1 MKKTLLTIVTALL
14 VLSLNAQ
21 ISVWDGTVEP
31 WTHGAGTQSD
41 PYLIEN
47 ARQLAYLA
55 EKTNEL
61 LYNNYAYNNMYTD
74 TCFQLTVDLDLGGEN
89 GLIWKPIAQDGV
101 SLQTR
106 CFGGNFDGGNHVI
119 SNMALGDDSGRK
131 YMGLFGHVKEGSI
144 KNITIDGDEI
154 RVPEFITYDV
164 GGLGIIVGYGENATI
179 EHCTNN
185 VDITWEYANFE
196 FGACFGGLFG
206 WMLNSTIS
214 DCHNYGKIT
223 VPEVLSVYSS
233 LNFGGICGVL
243 YEGGIN
249 NCSNHGDIYVKN
261 GDGNVAEQVVCGGI
275 VGRMT
280 GTMTNCFNISNMD
293 MEVSVTPP
301 SSIIA
306 SAGGIVGSTSI
317 AEGNLSITNSYCVS
331 EMTISGCEESA
342 YIGGILGYAN
352 DNVQVSVDNCY
363 YINTIEDN
371 GYGLAKSEQEMKSQD
386 FVELLNA
393 LSDVYA
399 MDDIHVNQGYP
410 IFTQYYSVDENEAYN
425 GISVYPNPA
434 RNIVNIAFSDDIDCQ
449 SVEIYTIDGRLL
461 QSKSSNFE
469 TVDIS
474 DLNSGVYILKVNM
487 ADGREF
493 TERIVKE

>member
-1 MKKTLLTIVTALL
+1 
-14 VLSLNAQ
+14 
-21 ISVWDGTVEP
+21 
-31 WTHGAGTQSD
+31 
-41 PYLIEN
+41 
-47 ARQLAYLA
+47 
-55 EKTNEL
+55 
-61 LYNNYAYNNMYTD
+61 
-74 TCFQLTVDLDLGGEN
+74 
-89 GLIWKPIAQDGV
+89 
-101 SLQTR
+101 
-106 CFGGNFDGGNHVI
+106 
-119 SNMALGDDSGRK
+119 
-131 YMGLFGHVKEGSI
+131 
-144 KNITIDGDEI
+144 
-154 RVPEFITYDV
+154 
-164 GGLGIIVGYGENATI
+164 
-179 EHCTNN
+179 
-185 VDITWEYANFE
+185 
-196 FGACFGGLFG
+196 
-206 WMLNSTIS
+206 
-214 DCHNYGKIT
+214 
-223 VPEVLSVYSS
+223 
-233 LNFGGICGVL
+233 
-243 YEGGIN
+243 
-249 NCSNHGDIYVKN
+249 
-261 GDGNVAEQVVCGGI
+261 
-275 VGRMT
+275 
-280 GTMTNCFNISNMD
+280 
-293 MEVSVTPP
+293 
-301 SSIIA
+301 
-306 SAGGIVGSTSI
+306 
-317 AEGNLSITNSYCVS
+317 
-331 EMTISGCEESA
+331 MTISGCEESA

-386 FVELLNA
+386 FVELLNT